1 MPAMSTHG
9 LYSGSRQRRHVS
21 YTASSRQQPSQE
33 HHTPPTYV
41 DLFAGIGTSHLVLK
55 ENGLKCV
62 YANEPDPERRFVF
75 ERNHASDMIL
85 DTRDI
90 NLVPLQDIPSHEL
103 LIAWRPLRQAE
114 SRLDNLEA
122 RRTRIFEIVRGKRPP
137 IVLIGGSQ
145 ISSGAYQNFVKPP
158 GSRAA
163 SYNFAAQTTQEL
175 EALGYRSTFTFYDH
189 AGFDLPLSR
198 QNLFIVGVRAD
209 QNVRFEFKPPP
220 RQLSGLGLHRCL
232 LSHEELQQIEG
243 TLKLESQLVDGVE
256 VLQPHS
262 SAGRIVELNWTN
274 LDVLPDNRL
283 RSSHIPLGFAKS
295 LSTGMQRDRYLVP
308 GPDGKPM
315 QVSDSAPPPML
326 DWIVKALKEQFP
338 HILASNE
345 NRMQKDVAHPQMD
358 AQTTA

>member
-1 MPAMSTHG
+1 M
-9 LYSGSRQRRHVS
+9 
-21 YTASSRQQPSQE
+21 
-33 HHTPPTYV
+33 
-41 DLFAGIGTSHLVLK
+41 F
-55 ENGLKCV
+55 
-62 YANEPDPERRFVF
+62 
-75 ERNHASDMIL
+75 
-85 DTRDI
+85 
-90 NLVPLQDIPSHEL
+90 PLQDIPSHEL

-145 ISSGAYQNFVKPP
+145 VSLGAYRNFVKPP
-158 GSRAA
+158 GPSSAT
-163 SYNFAAQTTQEL
+163 YNFSAQTTQEL

-198 QNLFIVGVRAD
+198 QNLFVVGVRAD
-209 QNVRFEFKPPP
+209 QNIRFEFNPPP

-232 LSHEELQQIEG
+232 LSHEELQRIEG
-243 TLKLESQLVDGVE
+243 TLGWESQLVDGVE
-256 VLQPHS
+256 
-262 SAGRIVELNWTN
+262 
-274 LDVLPDNRL
+274 
-283 RSSHIPLGFAKS
+283 LGFAKS
-295 LSTGMQRDRYLVP
+295 LGTGMQRDRYLVP

-315 QVSDSAPPPML
+315 VSDSAPPPML